1 MSHRPLDLANV
12 LATAQGILFDMDG
25 VLIDS
30 EPTHEEAIVA
40 LSGELGDPIGDKTL
54 LFSFKGAPEKHMA
67 SRFLEIYPETA
78 LSTEDI
84 IRRKV
89 EIFADLFGGV
99 RLVEG
104 ALEFVK
110 ASHASGRKHGL
121 TTSATRAAQQMAF
134 EAFGFA
140 PYFDTIITGQ
150 DIQRGKPDPEP
161 YLLTAERLGLP
172 PSACVVIEDSV
183 NGILSGKAAGCV
195 VIALTTTFP
204 REDLIAAGADFLI
217 DSFSELAS

>member
-1 MSHRPLDLANV
+1 MSDSPLDLTNV
-12 LATAQGILFDMDG
+12 LANAKGILFDMDG

-30 EPTHEEAIVA
+30 EPVHEEAIVA

-54 LFSFKGAPEKHMA
+54 LFSFKGAPEKNMA
-67 SRFLEIYPETA
+67 SRFLEFYPGTA
-78 LSTEDI
+78 LSIEDI

-89 EIFADLFGGV
+89 EIFADLFGSV

-121 TTSATRAAQQMAF
+121 TTSATRATQQMAF
-134 EAFGFA
+134 ETFGFG
-140 PYFDTIITGQ
+140 PYFDTIVTGQ
-150 DIQRGKPDPEP
+150 DIHRGKPDPEP
-161 YLLTAERLGLP
+161 YLLTADRLGLA
-172 PSACVVIEDSV
+172 PSGCVVIEDSV

-204 REDLIAAGADFLI
+204 REDLVAAGADFLI
-217 DSFSELAS
+217 DSFSEIR